1 MIHLR
6 AGLVGLCGNVSS
18 NVWQREMVSAFQT
31 SSWVHIS
38 KGCGGYRR
46 KEVNASW
53 SGAEEEMLDFKVSV
67 SPGLF
72 LGFVF

>member
-1 MIHLR
+1 MR
-6 AGLVGLCGNVSS
+6 ACLVGLCGSVIPNVR
-18 NVWQREMVSAFQT
+18 QCEMFSAFQT
-31 SSWVHIS
+31 STRAHVS
-38 KGCGGYRR
+38 KCCGGYRR

-53 SGAEEEMLDFKVSV
+53 SGAEEEMLVFKVSV